1 VSHPSITAD
10 AAVTAA
16 AFVLARARRRYQK
29 WADSSEGNPDG
40 ITDQLAQWA
49 DGIDAEIEALQGLA
63 LPRTIYQRTAS
74 VSTSVDA
81 TPVTLGTVTIPG
93 GSLGLGG
100 HVRGKFAGGLTVA
113 TGGGDTM
120 TFTLEL
126 GGAAAAEIVVT
137 DTDLSIASHRF
148 EVEFEFA
155 NVSTTSLQVGSLKVT
170 LATADGVPAASA
182 VGLIAIVGAIDSTA
196 DMLLE
201 LIATGSDVSDMSAS
215 CTYGNISLAAA
226 P

>member
-1 VSHPSITAD
+1 V
-10 AAVTAA
+10 
-16 AFVLARARRRYQK
+16 
-29 WADSSEGNPDG
+29 ADSSIVVD
-40 ITDQLAQWA
+40 
-49 DGIDAEIEALQGLA
+49 LA
-63 LPRTIYQRTAS
+63 LSADAFRAADDAYDWRAQDDASQLPPRWKVWKDRVDQALYAIQASAPRTLYQRTAS

-81 TPVTLGTVTIPG
+81 TPVTLGTTTIPG
-93 GSLGLGG
+93 GALGLGG

-120 TFTLEL
+120 TFTLEI
-126 GGAAAAEIVVT
+126 GGVAAAEIVVT

-148 EVEFEFA
+148 EIEFEFG

-201 LIATGSDVSDMSAS
+201 LIAEGSDVSDMSAS
-215 CTYGNISLAAA
+215 CTYGNISLAVA